1 MDNLFT
7 AWDWVYLLTFG
18 GGLVMTLLTTPLCK
32 RLAVKLDLM
41 DRPAANHKGHAKA
54 TPLLGGLAMFL
65 AWIIC
70 IGIGL
75 AAAERIGLLQPHLAG
90 LKSVFL
96 PLLAIVG
103 GALLA
108 VALGLIDDKY
118 ALKAGT
124 KFLGQFIVAAI
135 AVTFGK
141 IQIGLFL
148 PHPLLVWCISVF
160 WIMLLMNSINF
171 FDNMDGLAV
180 GTIAIAM
187 GLFAVV
193 AGLNQQYFIAV
204 FAALCCGICCGFWV
218 YNTTPAS
225 IFMGD
230 SGSHF
235 LGYLAAVTSAGVT
248 FFSQGSSETRLP
260 VLMPLFILA
269 LPLFDTA
276 MVVIIRTLNKKPFW
290 IGDHNHISHRFMKM
304 GMSRKRAV
312 MLVHLLA
319 LTIGIGVLPIL
330 WGTLATA
337 GIIIAQTVLML
348 LVVTALQFFAE
359 KKD

>member
-1 MDNLFT
+1 MEHFMT
-7 AWDWVYLLTFG
+7 AWDRVYLLALAG
-18 GGLVMTLLTTPLCK
+18 GFAATLAATPLCK
-32 RLAVKLDLM
+32 RLAVRLDFM
-41 DRPAANHKGHAKA
+41 DRPADNHKGHTKA
-54 TPLLGGLAMFL
+54 TPLLGGLAMFS
-65 AWIIC
+65 AWLLC
-70 IGIGL
+70 IGAGL
-75 AAAERIGLLQPHLAG
+75 AIAGKMPLFQEHLAG
-90 LKSVFL
+90 LHTVFL
-96 PLLAIVG
+96 PLLSIVL

-124 KFLGQFIVAAI
+124 KFLGQFIIAAI

-148 PHPLLVWCISVF
+148 PHPALVWCISVL
-160 WIMLLMNSINF
+160 WIMLMMNAINF

-187 GLFAVV
+187 GLFTVV
-193 AGLNQQYFIAV
+193 AGLHHQYFIAV
-204 FAALCCGICCGFWV
+204 FSALCCGICCGFWV
-218 YNTTPAS
+218 FNTTPAS

-235 LGYLAAVTSAGVT
+235 LGYLAAVTAAGVT
-248 FFSQGSSETRLP
+248 FFSKDSATRLP

-276 MVVIIRTLNKKPFW
+276 MVVLIRTWNRKPFW
-290 IGDHNHISHRFMKM
+290 IGDHNHISHRFVKM
-304 GMSRKRAV
+304 GMSRKQAV

-330 WGTLATA
+330 WGGFATA
-337 GIIIAQTVLML
+337 GIIVAQAL
-348 LVVTALQFFAE
+348 LFLLARTMLQFFAE

>member
-1 MDNLFT
+1 MKEIITTWNLL
-7 AWDWVYLLTFG
+7 YLLAFG
-18 GGLVMTLLTTPLCK
+18 GGLLATLLTTPLCK
-32 RLAVKLDLM
+32 RLAVKLDFM

-54 TPLLGGLAMFL
+54 TPLLGGLAMFS
-65 AWIIC
+65 AWLIC

-75 AAAERIGLLQPHLAG
+75 AAADRIGILQPHLAG

-96 PLLAIVG
+96 PLLSIVI

-118 ALKAGT
+118 ALKAWT

-141 IQIGLFL
+141 IQIGVFL
-148 PHPLLVWCISVF
+148 TSPVLVWGLSVF
-160 WIMLLMNSINF
+160 WIMLMMNSINF

-193 AGLNQQYFIAV
+193 AGLQQQYFIAA
-204 FAALCCGICCGFWV
+204 FAALCCGVCCGFWV

-248 FFSQGSSETRLP
+248 FFSQESSTTRLP

-276 MVVIIRTLNKKPFW
+276 MVVIIRTLNRKPFW
-290 IGDHNHISHRFMKM
+290 IGDHNHISHRFVKM

-312 MLVHLLA
+312 MLVHILA
-319 LTIGIGVLPIL
+319 LAIGIGILPIL
-330 WGTLATA
+330 WGSFATA
-337 GIIIAQTVLML
+337 GIIVAQTL
-348 LVVTALQFFAE
+348 LILLAVTMLQFFAE

>member
-1 MDNLFT
+1 MEKIIT
-7 AWDWVYLLTFG
+7 AWDWLYLAAFG
-18 GGLVMTLLTTPLCK
+18 GGLVMTLVTTPLCK
-32 RLAVKLDLM
+32 RLAVKLDFM
-41 DRPAANHKGHAKA
+41 DRPANNHKGHAKA
-54 TPLLGGLAMFL
+54 TPLLGGLAMFT
-65 AWIIC
+65 AWLIC

-75 AAAERIGLLQPHLAG
+75 GFAEKLELLQPYLDG

-108 VALGLIDDKY
+108 VVLGLIDDKY

-148 PHPLLVWCISVF
+148 SSPVLVWCISVF

-180 GTIAIAM
+180 GTIAVAM

-193 AGLNQQYFIAV
+193 AGLHQQYFIAV
-204 FAALCCGICCGFWV
+204 FAALCCGVCCGFWV

-235 LGYLAAVTSAGVT
+235 LGYLAAITAAGVT
-248 FFSQGSSETRLP
+248 FFSQDVSSTRLP

-276 MVVIIRTLNKKPFW
+276 MVVLIRTWNKKPFW
-290 IGDHNHISHRFMKM
+290 IGDHNHISHRFVKM

-330 WGTLATA
+330 WGSFATA
-337 GIIIAQTVLML
+337 VIIVAQTILIL